1 MVGAVSAIFWKT
13 IESLCRMNHSC
24 RPNTEFHWSEE
35 HGVEEVR
42 AARGIEEGEE
52 LTDCY
57 LDLRS
62 STALYFYCTCTV
74 LVMHI

>member
-1 MVGAVSAIFWKT
+1 MAVSAIVCKAT
-13 IESLCRMNHSC
+13 ENLCRMNHSC

-35 HGVEEVR
+35 RGVEEVR
-42 AARGIEEGEE
+42 AAREIQEGEE

-62 STALYFYCTCTV
+62 STAMYLY
-74 LVMHI
+74 